1 MFDKEVTT
9 EEYNE
14 WIARNGYSKKV
25 PVEGQIAGNES
36 TENGRVIY
44 TLWANIYQNP
54 NNRQDIAT
62 TVFEAYVELKDETWP
77 LFQHLIRLLMDP
89 LIYIRSLSL
98 FPQMEVLN
106 LLTEAMNP
114 DRDRLQCKQLKIH
127 FNDDSRKFVAWIK
140 DYVRCDE
147 FEIYGNKEWNYDE
160 ELLNL
165 FLTGAPCTT
174 AINVITYDLLNVIVD
189 LVQIFMGLKNREEYQ
204 LIESIRGKFNDQGA
218 LEEFKRNL
226 GEFIAEEGQYE
237 EGRGIMQVVG
247 FINNDIDKKLTL
259 RFQICNVYH
268 SLYLGYNPEKE
279 RKGTHSVFKQNR

>member
-36 TENGRVIY
+36 TENGH
-44 TLWANIYQNP
+44 P
-54 NNRQDIAT
+54 NTRHDIAT
-62 TVFEAYVELKDETWP
+62 TVFTAYVELKDETWP
-77 LFQHLIRLLMDP
+77 LFQHLIRLLTDP

-106 LLTEAMNP
+106 LLTKATNP
-114 DRDRLQCKQLKIH
+114 DRDRLQCKKLKIH

-140 DYVRCDE
+140 DHVRCDE
-147 FEIYGNKEWNYDE
+147 FVIYGNKDSNYDE

-174 AINVITYDLLNVIVD
+174 AINIITYDLLNVIVD
-189 LVQIFMGLKNREEYQ
+189 LVQGVK
-204 LIESIRGKFNDQGA
+204 
-218 LEEFKRNL
+218 LEA
-226 GEFIAEEGQYE
+226 G
-237 EGRGIMQVVG
+237 
-247 FINNDIDKKLTL
+247 
-259 RFQICNVYH
+259 
-268 SLYLGYNPEKE
+268 
-279 RKGTHSVFKQNR
+279 